1 VCASCAT
8 EDEKTFLRSLYDIDE
23 SILTSRDR
31 RRALIPRVGP
41 LSPLMML
48 GAFLMLISLLSF
60 AYPSWSVILTISF
73 FIGSII
79 FIYSW
84 VMHQPV
90 KVEALSDFE
99 DMGVR
104 IQRLRAKKE
113 ELIEILDDE
122 NFKLGDKE
130 RQILNKNVFV

>member
-1 VCASCAT
+1 
-8 EDEKTFLRSLYDIDE
+8 
-23 SILTSRDR
+23 
-31 RRALIPRVGP
+31 
-41 LSPLMML
+41 
-48 GAFLMLISLLSF
+48 MLISLLSF